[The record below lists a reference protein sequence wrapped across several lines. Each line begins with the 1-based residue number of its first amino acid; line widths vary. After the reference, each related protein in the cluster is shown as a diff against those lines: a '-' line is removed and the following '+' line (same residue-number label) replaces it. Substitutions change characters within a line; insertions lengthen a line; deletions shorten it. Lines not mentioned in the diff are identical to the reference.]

1 MSDKTKVCVTI
12 VSELCQ
18 GHNRCCRVA
27 PELFESDE
35 LGNAKVKGDGNVT
48 DELLSKAELAVANC
62 PENAVQIIRT
72 NP

>member
-1 MSDKTKVCVTI
+1 
-12 VSELCQ
+12 
-18 GHNRCCRVA
+18 VA

-35 LGNAKVKGDGNVT
+35 WGNAKVKGDGVVT
-48 DELLSKAELAVANC
+48 DDLLSKAELAVANC